1 MRGTVEGKPAQA
13 ELLTRR
19 RAGGLTGSWR
29 LAARPCGWAQNLQ
42 LTIFDIRPGD
52 QLTLALPPPRPQRWV
67 ARRKAQVIS
76 GVAAGLLTVKDACG
90 RYELTIE
97 EFTSWQRALDRDG
110 IAGLEVT
117 RLKHYRRRWAE

>member
-1 MRGTVEGKPAQA
+1 MRAQ
-13 ELLTRR
+13 
-19 RAGGLTGSWR
+19 S
-29 LAARPCGWAQNLQ
+29 
-42 LTIFDIRPGD
+42 TIDDVDVRPGN
-52 QLTLALPPPRPQRWV
+52 QLALAQLPPQRWV
-67 ARRKAQVIS
+67 ARRKAQVIAA
-76 GVAAGLLTVKDACG
+76 VAAGLLTVKEACG